1 MADAGAIGTGPIDL
15 SAWSAVFCD
24 LDGCLIAGDRVLDGA
39 CELVAALGDR
49 LWIVSN
55 NSTDTE
61 ASLAARLAALGL
73 PVRADRIVLA
83 GVETLRHAAAIF
95 GGRAATVHA
104 APPLKALAQT
114 LGLRDGGDAPAVAI
128 LARDPGFGLDS
139 LAALARTVRSG
150 GALIVSNLD
159 TSHPGPDGAPVPET
173 GACLAALR
181 AMLPDLAFRAVG
193 KPAPHLFEVALKR
206 AGVPRE
212 AVLFIGDNPDTDGA
226 GAAAAG
232 IAFRLVAPGAGVAAL
247 FGGA

>member
-1 MADAGAIGTGPIDL
+1 MADAGAIGTEPIDL

-39 CELVAALGDR
+39 RDLVATVGDR

-55 NSTDTE
+55 NSSDTE
-61 ASLAARLAALGL
+61 ASLAARLAALDL
-73 PVRADRIVLA
+73 PVQPDRLVLA
-83 GVETLRHAAAIF
+83 GVETLHAAAAACA
-95 GGRAATVHA
+95 GRPVAVHA
-104 APPLKALAQT
+104 APPLKAMAEA
-114 LGLRDGGDAPAVAI
+114 LGLRAGAGAPAVAI

-139 LAALARTVRSG
+139 LAALARTVRG
-150 GALIVSNLD
+150 GGTLIVSNLD
-159 TSHPGPDGAPVPET
+159 ASHPGADGVPVPET

-193 KPAPHLFEVALKR
+193 KPDPHLFEVALAR

-212 AVLFIGDNPDTDGA
+212 SVLFIGDNPDTDGA

-232 IAFRLVAPGAGVAAL
+232 IACRLVPPGAGVAAL
-247 FGGA
+247 IGRA